1 MKIKKILISIICLL
15 FIQLVNAS
23 VVNASEVYF
32 SYPTTVTAGEE
43 FTVKLFIKNANNLK
57 YVQATN
63 YRIDSDKLELVDFDT
78 LAPFVGTGVGNSP
91 FVSID
96 GAMGFEMNS
105 ATPKSGTVEVL
116 YLKFKVKETVRV
128 NDLINIK
135 MDKVFISVNEDGTN
149 PENISNDEGY
159 CLTIRVIENQTT
171 ETPKCKVVDGKY
183 YDNNGN
189 IVSKTAY
196 ESACG
201 VETTE
206 TPKCKVVDGKYY
218 DNNGNIVSKTAYES
232 ACGVETTETPKCK
245 VVDGKYYDNNGNIV
259 SKTAYESACGV
270 ENPETG
276 INTTIV
282 VVIAGTLLAIG
293 CYAFFRKNK
302 MYY

>member
-1 MKIKKILISIICLL
+1 MKIKKIFISIICLL

-32 SYPTTVTAGEE
+32 SYPSTVKAGEE
-43 FTVKLFIKNANNLK
+43 FIVKLVIRNASNLK

-78 LAPFVGTGVGNSP
+78 ITPFLGTGVGNSP
-91 FVSID
+91 LVTID

-105 ATPKSGTVEVL
+105 QTPKSGNVEVL
-116 YLKFKVKETVRV
+116 YLKFKVKETVRA

-135 MDKVFISVNEDGTN
+135 MDKVFISANEDGTN

-159 CLTIRVIENQTT
+159 CLTIRVTKNQIT

-189 IVSKTAY
+189 IVSKAAY
-196 ESACG
+196 EAACG
-201 VETTE
+201 
-206 TPKCKVVDGKYY
+206 
-218 DNNGNIVSKTAYES
+218 I
-232 ACGVETTETPKCK
+232 
-245 VVDGKYYDNNGNIV
+245 
-259 SKTAYESACGV
+259 

-282 VVIAGTLLAIG
+282 VVITGTLLAIG
-293 CYAFFRKNK
+293 CYAFFRKTK

>member
-1 MKIKKILISIICLL
+1 MKIKKIFISIICLL

-43 FTVKLFIKNANNLK
+43 FTVKLFIKNASNLK

-63 YRIDSDKLELVDFDT
+63 YRIDSDKLEIVDYDT
-78 LAPFVGTGVGNSP
+78 ITPFLGTGSSNNP
-91 FVSID
+91 LVSID

-105 ATPKSGTVEVL
+105 STPKSGNVEVL
-116 YLKFKVKETVRV
+116 YLKFKVKETVRA

-159 CLTIRVIENQTT
+159 CLTIRVTENQIT

-189 IVSKTAY
+189 IVSKAAY
-196 ESACG
+196 EAACG
-201 VETTE
+201 
-206 TPKCKVVDGKYY
+206 
-218 DNNGNIVSKTAYES
+218 I
-232 ACGVETTETPKCK
+232 
-245 VVDGKYYDNNGNIV
+245 
-259 SKTAYESACGV
+259 

-282 VVIAGTLLAIG
+282 VVITGTLLAIG